1 MPDTTSPRAAY
12 QQYLMRIAEQ
22 VRQDAA
28 AAGPA
33 ADDEK
38 VAELVSA
45 FRDAVLSLYN
55 NTLRVCGVP
64 VGDADS
70 ESHSVMIYERLGR
83 ELDSDIGDG
92 LVKARRAEI
101 AHLEAEVTALTTAIA
116 RLTEEAAAAAQAK
129 NRIETTLVERQRQL
143 EQATARIRALKELV

>member
-1 MPDTTSPRAAY
+1 MAEPKSLAGAY
-12 QQYLMRIAEQ
+12 REYLLAIASQ
-22 VRQDAA
+22 VRQDETKAGAA
-28 AAGPA
+28 PC
-33 ADDEK
+33 DET
-38 VAELVSA
+38 VSELVSA

-83 ELDSDIGDG
+83 ELDNDIGDG
-92 LVKARRAEI
+92 LAKARRAEI
-101 AHLEAEVTALTTAIA
+101 PRLEAEVTALTTAIT
-116 RLTEEAAAAAQAK
+116 RLTEESAAAAQARH
-129 NRIETTLVERQRQL
+129 RIEMTLVERQRQL